1 MSAKVFS
8 AFRDEDIKKAVKYM
22 EDGAVI
28 IFYSESVY
36 GLATNG
42 YIKESVEKI
51 YKIKKRSREK
61 PLNVLATPSNFTN
74 WCYVPEKWKH
84 VVKKLIELY
93 WPGNL
98 GLILPK
104 KETIPDYV
112 NANLDSVN
120 LVCMDTV
127 AYKMSSFAD
136 FLICVT
142 SANFSGEKP
151 ITDPGTALNT
161 FKDYVDIFLLGSESP
176 RKQPTTII
184 DFSKDHAYILRE
196 TTISAESL
204 YNTLG
209 IKFKSITQ
217 QPCTGASCKIR

>member
-1 MSAKVFS
+1 MNTKVFN
-8 AFRDEDIKKAVKYM
+8 AFRDEDIKKVVKYM

-36 GLATNG
+36 GFAANG

-51 YKIKKRSREK
+51 YKIKRRSRKK

-74 WCYVPEKWKH
+74 WCYVPERWKH
-84 VVKKLIELY
+84 AVERLIELY

-104 KETIPDYV
+104 KESIPGYV
-112 NANLDSVN
+112 NAHLDSVN
-120 LVCMDTV
+120 LVCMDMV

-136 FLICVT
+136 FPICVT

-151 ITDPGTALNT
+151 VTSPEEALNT
-161 FKDYVDIFLLGSESP
+161 FKDYVDIFLLGPESS

-184 DFSKDHAYILRE
+184 DFSKDHPYVLRE
-196 TTISAESL
+196 TTIPISVLSQIIGSSL
-204 YNTLG
+204 ELET
-209 IKFKSITQ
+209 
-217 QPCTGASCKIR
+217 R

>member
-1 MSAKVFS
+1 MKVKVFD
-8 AFRDEDIKKAVKYM
+8 AFRDEDIKEVVKYM
-22 EDGAVI
+22 EDGEVI

-36 GLATNG
+36 GFATNG

-51 YKIKKRSREK
+51 YKIKRRNIKK

-74 WCYVPEKWKH
+74 WCHIPEKWKPI
-84 VVKKLIELY
+84 VERLIDLY

-120 LVCMDTV
+120 LVCMDIV

-136 FLICVT
+136 FPVCVT
-142 SANFSGEKP
+142 SANFSGKKP
-151 ITDPGTALNT
+151 ITSPEEALST
-161 FKDYVDIFLLGSESP
+161 FRGYVDVFLLGPESS

-184 DFSKDHAYILRE
+184 DFSKEHPYILRE

-204 YNTLG
+204 YNIFG
-209 IKFKSITQ
+209 IRFKSV
-217 QPCTGASCKIR
+217 CNHDVSV